1 MEVGTVRGMATAK
14 KSTESMTQGE
24 WVDPT
29 AEVWDREVDRAKE
42 AEADEAKAE
51 KAADKADKA

>member
-1 MEVGTVRGMATAK
+1 MATAK

-29 AEVWDREVDRAKE
+29 AEVWDRETKRAE
-42 AEADEAKAE
+42 DEAKESAQQA
-51 KAADKADKA
+51 KDAAVEPKS